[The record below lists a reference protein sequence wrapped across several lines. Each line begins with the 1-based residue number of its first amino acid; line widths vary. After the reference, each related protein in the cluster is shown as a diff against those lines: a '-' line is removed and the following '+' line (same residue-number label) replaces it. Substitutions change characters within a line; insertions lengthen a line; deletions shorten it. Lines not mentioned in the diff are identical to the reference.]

1 MKQRTNRRSMK
12 RNLNL
17 GKIPNMK
24 NLLILRRIVIRNN
37 SIPRMNHLLKKKSR
51 KYIPLANFVDL
62 VIIVDQDRKVD
73 ILNRQQ
79 QPIQIQIKIQEIM
92 NPKNLAKVM
101 QANEK
106 NVNNKRRNLQK
117 IVMMAFQIYL
127 LNKSVIFFFQFTV
140 DHFEFGN
147 YRCVSRWD
155 SALSHKP

>member
-37 SIPRMNHLLKKKSR
+37 SIPRNHLLKKKSR

-62 VIIVDQDRKVD
+62 VIIVDQDRKAD
-73 ILNRQQ
+73 IPNRQQ

-92 NPKNLAKVM
+92 NPKNLEKVM

-127 LNKSVIFFFQFTV
+127 LNKSVIFFFQLTV